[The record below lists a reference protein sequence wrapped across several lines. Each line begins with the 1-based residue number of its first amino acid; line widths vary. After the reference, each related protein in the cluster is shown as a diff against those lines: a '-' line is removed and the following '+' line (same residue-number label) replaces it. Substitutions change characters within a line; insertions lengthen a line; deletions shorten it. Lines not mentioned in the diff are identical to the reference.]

1 MLIAIIIT
9 TLKHISLNEYYN
21 FTINIEL
28 WSVNINLGKVQN
40 FVKQSKMLKLKFDLD
55 TFHIEN
61 DFPLLKAKF
70 N

>member
-1 MLIAIIIT
+1 M
-9 TLKHISLNEYYN
+9 
-21 FTINIEL
+21 
-28 WSVNINLGKVQN
+28 NINLGKVQN